1 MRMKPILKRKNKSEK
16 VEKVRY
22 TKIKHTLMLA
32 YCVPVL
38 LIVLLGVISYN
49 MASEAVIDKCKA
61 SVSSTMSATD
71 KYLSLVCDTVRNQVA
86 SIVTDTDVTNYYNNL
101 YSRDSSDPEA
111 TKVYNAIFNSMGGTV
126 KRTDFMAD
134 YYILCD
140 HGKPFL
146 SYEKSETQRRDST
159 SDKFSG
165 FNSSVDFQ
173 SLGGKTSGWVSS
185 HPFIDETY
193 YGDPTRY
200 AFSYMQMTQ
209 KSDGVVALDV
219 DKAVIENTLAQ
230 MNLGEGSIAGLVVSA
245 DREVLVGQ
253 SNQDGVLTSNVM
265 EDMIVFQSDALKS
278 YIEDESLEGVTS
290 EIVYQGQN
298 SLFYK
303 VHIGDTGLVLCSLVP
318 VSSLTK
324 EMNEIRTT
332 TVVLVLVAIVIALG
346 TGTIISNGISRL
358 LTKICKSLR
367 KVADGDFT
375 QEFHS
380 KRKDELRILTDTLQE
395 TVTKIRGLL
404 LEVSEF
410 SAQVDGASSD
420 VAHASENVSTSI
432 QQVSESLNNVAM
444 GVEAQAGDA
453 DTCAAQ
459 MDNFST
465 EMDEVSVSAQQ
476 INVTVQETLDCTQ
489 RGNHTIEEMNEQA
502 NLTTQTVNA
511 LMEDIGEV
519 VTHAQDIYGIINTIN
534 EIAEQTNLLSLNA
547 SIEAARA
554 GEAGR
559 GFSVVAEEIR
569 KLADQSLKAGDE
581 IYGILDK
588 VNTSTKN
595 AAASAERTTSYMDK
609 QGVVL
614 QETTQVFSD
623 ISKCV
628 DEMVTQ
634 LNSITKH
641 LQDMMGNKD
650 AVATSINSI
659 AAVSEEVAVSTRTVS
674 DSIEIQLQELMLLA
688 KEAGG
693 LSLKAKSLDDSMSNL
708 VI

>member
-71 KYLSLVCDTVRNQVA
+71 KYLSLVCNTVRNQVA

-693 LSLKAKSLDDSMSNL
+693 LSLKAKSLNDSMSNL

>member
-1 MRMKPILKRKNKSEK
+1 
-16 VEKVRY
+16 
-22 TKIKHTLMLA
+22 
-32 YCVPVL
+32 
-38 LIVLLGVISYN
+38 
-49 MASEAVIDKCKA
+49 
-61 SVSSTMSATD
+61 
-71 KYLSLVCDTVRNQVA
+71 
-86 SIVTDTDVTNYYNNL
+86 
-101 YSRDSSDPEA
+101 
-111 TKVYNAIFNSMGGTV
+111 
-126 KRTDFMAD
+126 
-134 YYILCD
+134 
-140 HGKPFL
+140 
-146 SYEKSETQRRDST
+146 
-159 SDKFSG
+159 
-165 FNSSVDFQ
+165 
-173 SLGGKTSGWVSS
+173 
-185 HPFIDETY
+185 
-193 YGDPTRY
+193 
-200 AFSYMQMTQ
+200 
-209 KSDGVVALDV
+209 
-219 DKAVIENTLAQ
+219 
-230 MNLGEGSIAGLVVSA
+230 
-245 DREVLVGQ
+245 
-253 SNQDGVLTSNVM
+253 
-265 EDMIVFQSDALKS
+265 
-278 YIEDESLEGVTS
+278 
-290 EIVYQGQN
+290 
-298 SLFYK
+298 
-303 VHIGDTGLVLCSLVP
+303 
-318 VSSLTK
+318 
-324 EMNEIRTT
+324 MNEIRTT

-693 LSLKAKSLDDSMSNL
+693 LSLKAKSLNDSMSNL

>member
-1 MRMKPILKRKNKSEK
+1 MRMKAILKKKNKSEK
-16 VEKVRY
+16 VGKVRY

-146 SYEKSETQRRDST
+146 SYEKSETQRREST
-159 SDKFSG
+159 PDKFSG
-165 FNSSVDFQ
+165 FSSSVDFQ

-245 DREVLVGQ
+245 DREVLIGQ
-253 SNQDGVLTSNVM
+253 SNQDGVLTSNAM
-265 EDMIVFQSDALKS
+265 EGTIVFQSDALKS

-290 EIVYQGQN
+290 EIVYQGQKN
-298 SLFYK
+298 LFYK

-358 LTKICKSLR
+358 LTAICKSLR

-410 SAQVDGASSD
+410 SAQVDEASND
-420 VAHASENVSTSI
+420 VAHASEDVSASI
-432 QQVSESLNNVAM
+432 QNVSESLNNVAM

-459 MDNFST
+459 MDHFSS

-674 DSIEIQLQELMLLA
+674 DSIEIQLQELKVLA

-693 LSLKAKSLDDSMSNL
+693 LSLKAKSLNDSMSNL

>member
-318 VSSLTK
+318 VSNLTK

-693 LSLKAKSLDDSMSNL
+693 LSLKAKSLNDSMSNL

>member
-1 MRMKPILKRKNKSEK
+1 MRMKPILRKKNKSEK
-16 VEKVRY
+16 VGKVRY

-86 SIVTDTDVTNYYNNL
+86 SIVTDTDVTNYYSNL

-111 TKVYNAIFNSMGGTV
+111 TKVYNAIFNSMGGIV
-126 KRTDFMAD
+126 KRTDFMSD

-146 SYEKSETQRRDST
+146 SYEKSETQRREST
-159 SDKFSG
+159 PDKFSG
-165 FNSSVDFQ
+165 FNSSADFQ
-173 SLGGKTSGWVSS
+173 ALAGKTSGWVSS

-298 SLFYK
+298 NLFYK

-318 VSSLTK
+318 VSNLTK

-693 LSLKAKSLDDSMSNL
+693 LSLKAKSLNDSMSNL